1 MNAAPTDLADRI
13 ARFENMAHADP
24 TNDMAHFS
32 LGGAYAQAGR
42 HADAA
47 KSYLRCVELNPDM
60 SKAYQLAGASL
71 IASGQRAKAVATLT
85 EGFTVAASKG
95 DLMPRNAIETL
106 LKQLDA
112 PVPVVAGKAGPA
124 SGGGAS
130 GGASG
135 GSSEGS
141 SGGAFTCSR
150 TGKRGTKLTEPP
162 LRGPIGAWIVENIS
176 AETWRAWIGQGT
188 KVINELRLD
197 FSKEADQQTYDKHMR
212 EFLGIDDELHAKLTG
227 KPA

>member
-13 ARFENMAHADP
+13 ARFENMANADP

-47 KSYLRCVELNPDM
+47 KSYLRCVELNPEM

-71 IASGQRAKAVATLT
+71 IAAGQRKEAVATLT

-112 PVPVVAGKAGPA
+112 PVPVVAGNAGPS
-124 SGGGAS
+124 SGGA
-130 GGASG
+130 ASG
-135 GSSEGS
+135 GSSEGT
-141 SGGAFTCSR
+141 FTCSR

-162 LRGPIGAWIVENIS
+162 MRGPIGAWIVDNIS

-212 EFLGIDDELHAKLTG
+212 EFLGIDDELHARLAG
-227 KPA
+227 SPASSTTKS